1 LRVRV
6 DVQIEGKGKGPL
18 AVDIGVL
25 LNALEFE
32 IAAGSKTGIRNNF
45 DSFIRCSGSSDA
57 EDTRHHDEKSADP
70 VGDQAWV

>member
-25 LNALEFE
+25 LNVLEFQ
-32 IAAGSKTGIRNNF
+32 IAARSVAGIRDNF
-45 DSFIRCSGSSDA
+45 DSFIRRCGRSDA
-57 EDTRHHDEKSADP
+57 EDTHHHDEKSANP
-70 VGDQAWV
+70 ASHQAWV